1 MLKQFDRN
9 VVGCSDKGHPSVAWR
24 SVDGYSALDQSA
36 AGLVDIVHLVGEMT
50 KIAAAAVTLLVPVP
64 GELDL
69 AASVSGNAKKDER
82 VPALLIVDPSALAE
96 PQ

>member
-1 MLKQFDRN
+1 MLKELDRN

-24 SVDGYSALDQSA
+24 PVDCYSALEQSA
-36 AGLVDIVHLVGEMT
+36 ARLVDIVHLIGEMT
-50 KIAAAAVTLLVPVP
+50 KIAASSITFLVPVP

-69 AASVSGNAKKDER
+69 AALIARDAKEDQR
-82 VPALLIVDPSALAE
+82 VPALLVVNPAALAE